1 MNKRLYILLILFI
14 SISFSWAEAIE
25 FIFFNAQSELP
36 IFGKDKPNDRP
47 EEIEDMVVQYKL
59 QINDEEVKEYL
70 SRKGFTS
77 VRLGEID
84 FKDQVKM
91 FHNADC
97 VLGLHGAA
105 FANIVFCKPGT
116 KIIEFKSLTAG
127 PVIAN
132 LAKKNNLNY
141 SSVEAEAN
149 YTNKYNFPTQQGHIE
164 IPINSLKKILEK
176 K

>member
-1 MNKRLYILLILFI
+1 MLWLKNSFI
-14 SISFSWAEAIE
+14 
-25 FIFFNAQSELP
+25 
-36 IFGKDKPNDRP
+36 KDKIQADKNSNKIYIERDFIPHNKVPDRS
-47 EEIEDMVVQYKL
+47 I
-59 QINDEEVKEYL
+59 INDEEVKEYL

-132 LAKKNNLNY
+132 LARKNNLNY